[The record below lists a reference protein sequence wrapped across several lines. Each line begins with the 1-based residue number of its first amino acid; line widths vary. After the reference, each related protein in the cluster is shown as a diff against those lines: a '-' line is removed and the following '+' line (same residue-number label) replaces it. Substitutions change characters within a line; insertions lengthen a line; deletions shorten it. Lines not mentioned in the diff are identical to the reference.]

1 MTAPDITIA
10 KDIMTPKVVSVSPE
24 ASLLEASD
32 LMTKGEYNGL
42 PVVSGSGRVLGII
55 TEYDLLSKGTRI
67 HLPTFIKYFS
77 ESVGKNKKPIL
88 QDALAESIAFT
99 VRDVMNPDPITFKE
113 DTPIE
118 EMVEAFSAH
127 HRVNPV
133 PVTNREG
140 IVTGIVSRYDIIKFY
155 AFMLRKAKNM
165 K

>member
-1 MTAPDITIA
+1 MTLSTTIA
-10 KDIMTPKVVSVSPE
+10 KDIMTSKVVSVSPE
-24 ASLLEASD
+24 VSLLEASE
-32 LMTKGEYNGL
+32 LMTKWEYSGL
-42 PVVSGSGRVLGII
+42 PVVSESNRVLGII

-77 ESVGKNKKPIL
+77 EYGGKDQRPIL
-88 QDALAESIAFT
+88 QDALAESVAFT
-99 VRDVMNPDPITFKE
+99 VRDVMNSDPMIFKE

-118 EMVEAFSAH
+118 EIVDAFSAH

-140 IVTGIVSRYDIIKFY
+140 ILTGIISRFDIIKFY
-155 AFMLRKAKNM
+155 ASMLRKAKNM

>member
-1 MTAPDITIA
+1 
-10 KDIMTPKVVSVSPE
+10 VE
-24 ASLLEASD
+24 
-32 LMTKGEYNGL
+32 
-42 PVVSGSGRVLGII
+42 SGRAAEARDARLVDFAPTLAKLLGI
-55 TEYDLLSKGTRI
+55 
-67 HLPTFIKYFS
+67 PA
-77 ESVGKNKKPIL
+77 PIDAIGSDL
-88 QDALAESIAFT
+88 QDALAESVAFT